1 MLRILSLALGLLMT
15 STAFAVSPSSASPG
29 VSSASADRDLTNI
42 LERQREIADQMRL
55 ASDALSPRQRQ
66 IIHREQ
72 RRIFS
77 ILQGRSSLDEL
88 APSRRIELWNA
99 LQSVNA
105 AIDGSASAE
114 ERKLVCTHQNRT
126 GSRVT
131 RVRCM
136 RAEDLAPAKE
146 EMVREVRAF

>member
-1 MLRILSLALGLLMT
+1 MLRILSLALGLLVT
-15 STAFAVSPSSASPG
+15 STAFAVSPHSASPG
-29 VSSASADRDLTNI
+29 VSSAAVDRDLTNI
-42 LERQREIADQMRL
+42 LQRQHEIAEQMRT
-55 ASDALSPRQRQ
+55 ASDAMSARQKQ
-66 IIHREQ
+66 VIHREQ

-77 ILQGRSSLDEL
+77 ILQGRNSLDEL
-88 APSRRIELWNA
+88 APGRRIELWNA

-105 AIDGSASAE
+105 AIDGSAAAE

-131 RVRCM
+131 RVRCR

>member
-1 MLRILSLALGLLMT
+1 MLRALCLALGLLVT
-15 STAFAVSPSSASPG
+15 STAIAAPPP
-29 VSSASADRDLTNI
+29 SASATQIDRDLVHI
-42 LERQREIADQMRL
+42 LERQRAIAMQVES
-55 ASDALSPRQRQ
+55 ATEELSPRQRQ

-77 ILQGRSSLDEL
+77 ILAGRSSLDEL

-99 LQSVNA
+99 LQSINA
-105 AIDGSASAE
+105 AIDGSSAAE

-136 RAEDLAPAKE
+136 RADDLAPPKE
-146 EMVREVRAF
+146 EMIREVRAF

>member
-1 MLRILSLALGLLMT
+1 MLRSLSLALALLAT
-15 STAFAVSPSSASPG
+15 STAFAVSPNSASPG
-29 VSSASADRDLTNI
+29 VSSAAVDRDLTNI
-42 LERQREIADQMRL
+42 LQRQYEIAEQMRT
-55 ASDALSPRQRQ
+55 ASDAMSARQKQ
-66 IIHREQ
+66 VIHREQ

-77 ILQGRSSLDEL
+77 ILQGRNSLDEL
-88 APSRRIELWNA
+88 APGRRIELWNA

-105 AIDGSASAE
+105 AIDGSAAAE
-114 ERKLVCTHQNRT
+114 ERKLVCMHQNRT

-131 RVRCM
+131 RVRCR

>member
-1 MLRILSLALGLLMT
+1 MVKALTLALGLLLA
-15 STAFAVSPSSASPG
+15 SVATAAPPPSAS
-29 VSSASADRDLTNI
+29 VTEIDRDLAGI
-42 LERQREIADQMRL
+42 LERQYEIAEQARA
-55 ASDALSPRQRQ
+55 ASDALSARQRQ
-66 IIHREQ
+66 VINREQ

-77 ILQGRSSLDEL
+77 ILAGRSSLDEL

-105 AIDGSASAE
+105 AIDGSAAAE

-146 EMVREVRAF
+146 ELIREVHPL

>member
-1 MLRILSLALGLLMT
+1 MLKALTLALGLLVT
-15 STAFAVSPSSASPG
+15 STAFAAPPPTAAVTQI
-29 VSSASADRDLTNI
+29 DRDLVHI
-42 LERQREIADQMRL
+42 LERQRAIAIQVE
-55 ASDALSPRQRQ
+55 SSTEELSPRQRQ

-77 ILQGRSSLDEL
+77 ILAGRSSLDEL

-99 LQSVNA
+99 LQSINA
-105 AIDGSASAE
+105 AIDGSSAAE
-114 ERKLVCTHQNRT
+114 DRKLVCTHQNRT

-136 RAEDLAPAKE
+136 RADDLSPPKE
-146 EMVREVRAF
+146 EMIREVRAF

>member
-1 MLRILSLALGLLMT
+1 MLKALSLALGLLVT
-15 STAFAVSPSSASPG
+15 STAFANPPPTATVTQI
-29 VSSASADRDLTNI
+29 DHDLIHI
-42 LERQREIADQMRL
+42 LERQRAIAMQVES
-55 ASDALSPRQRQ
+55 ASEELSPRQRQ
-66 IIHREQ
+66 IILREQ

-77 ILQGRSSLDEL
+77 ILNGRNSLDEL

-99 LQSVNA
+99 LQSINA
-105 AIDGSASAE
+105 AIDGSSAAE

-136 RAEDLAPAKE
+136 RAESLSPAKE
-146 EMVREVRAF
+146 EMIREVHAF

>member
-1 MLRILSLALGLLMT
+1 MLRVLSLVAGLLIS
-15 STAFAVSPSSASPG
+15 STAFAVSPGSASPG
-29 VSSASADRDLTNI
+29 VSSASADRDLVNI
-42 LERQREIADQMRL
+42 LERQREIANQLRT
-55 ASDALSPRQRQ
+55 ASDAMSFRQRQ
-66 IIHREQ
+66 VIHREQ

-77 ILQGRSSLDEL
+77 ILQGRNSLDEL
-88 APSRRIELWNA
+88 APNRRIELWNA

-105 AIDGSASAE
+105 AIDGSPSAE

-136 RAEDLAPAKE
+136 RADDLAPPKE
-146 EMVREVRAF
+146 EMIREVRAF

>member
-1 MLRILSLALGLLMT
+1 MVRTLSLALGLMLT
-15 STAFAVSPSSASPG
+15 TTVFAAPPMSAS
-29 VSSASADRDLTNI
+29 VTEIDRDLASI
-42 LERQREIADQMRL
+42 LARQYEIADQVRL
-55 ASDALSPRQRQ
+55 SSDALSFRQRQ
-66 IIHREQ
+66 VIHREQ

-77 ILQGRSSLDEL
+77 ILEGRTSLDEL

-105 AIDGSASAE
+105 AIDGSAAAE
-114 ERKLVCTHQNRT
+114 DRKLVCTHQNRT

-136 RAEDLAPAKE
+136 RADDLAPAKE
-146 EMVREVRAF
+146 EQIRQVHPL